1 MINRYLITENNG
13 DNNHAGS
20 KARNDVE
27 DILFNNGYKKL
38 EVKKYKK
45 SEGLKNK
52 INIILNLTIDWIKIF
67 ITIER
72 KSTVIVQY
80 PLESPKKLVNF
91 YLNKVKL
98 VKNIRFVAI
107 IHDLESL
114 RFSRKSDK
122 SEIKFL
128 NEYSSIICHNEKM
141 KEYLI
146 KNGINEKKLISLEVF
161 DYLFKDS
168 DKLLSRNN
176 NNEIVIAGNLSEE
189 KSPYVYLLN
198 HIPEGVKFNLF
209 GPNFKQYD
217 SKNIEYI
224 GQYPPEKLPYILK
237 GNYGLVWDGNSIN
250 TCDGIT
256 GNYLKYNNPHKIS
269 LYIVSKLPVI
279 VWKKSAMASFVE
291 REQIGFTVSS
301 LTEIGDI
308 IKSISNDEYNK
319 MINNLERL
327 SKKLNDGY
335 YLNNAIEKIEL

>member
-1 MINRYLITENNG
+1 
-13 DNNHAGS
+13 
-20 KARNDVE
+20 
-27 DILFNNGYKKL
+27 
-38 EVKKYKK
+38 
-45 SEGLKNK
+45 
-52 INIILNLTIDWIKIF
+52 
-67 ITIER
+67 
-72 KSTVIVQY
+72 
-80 PLESPKKLVNF
+80 
-91 YLNKVKL
+91 
-98 VKNIRFVAI
+98 
-107 IHDLESL
+107 
-114 RFSRKSDK
+114 
-122 SEIKFL
+122 
-128 NEYSSIICHNEKM
+128 M